1 MNYLKPWTLTGIATV
16 CIVTLSLIPIP
27 EDPPLEG
34 VPFIDKWVHF
44 VMYGG
49 IVGAIWLDKL
59 LHHTTCNNVVWAA
72 GALLYATAIGG
83 LMELIQ
89 NQTSYRSGDWID
101 FLADIFGAVLATL
114 ICIPLYKFCAQHL
127 LKKDNLSC

>member
-1 MNYLKPWTLTGIATV
+1 MNYFRKWTLTAIATL

-27 EDPPLEG
+27 DDPPLEG

-49 IVGAIWLDKL
+49 IVGAIWFDKL
-59 LHHTTCNNVVWAA
+59 LYHSPCNIAAWAVSA
-72 GALLYATAIGG
+72 FLYATAIGG

-101 FLADIFGAVLATL
+101 FLADIFGAALGTL
-114 ICIPLYKFCAQHL
+114 ICLPLYKFCAQSL
-127 LKKDNLSC
+127 LKKDNLLC